1 MLTKRKKL
9 SRKEI
14 KEDKLVETYY
24 RAYGFVEENKSK
36 IALYAGVV
44 VLVIAAVYFYIQNKN
59 SNNEEAGLQLSRVMT
74 LYDAG
79 SYLEAIEGRAGTK
92 VTGLKKIVEEY
103 GSTENGEIAKVYL
116 ANSYSFLGKQE
127 EALKYYTDYS
137 GGNDLF
143 EASALSGEAGY
154 YAFKNEHEKAAD
166 TYLKASKVS
175 EENILNPDYML
186 AAAKNFMAA
195 GKNEQAKELLED
207 IRDNYNT
214 SSAFREVDKYLPQL
228 N

>member
-9 SRKEI
+9 SKKEI

-24 RAYGFVEENKSK
+24 KAYGFVEENKSK
-36 IALYAGVV
+36 IAMYAGVL
-44 VLVIAAVYFYIQNKN
+44 VLVIVAVYFYVQNRN
-59 SNNEEAGLQLSRVMT
+59 SNNEEAGLQLSRVMS

-79 SYLEAIEGRAGTK
+79 SYLEAIEGRTGTQIK
-92 VTGLKKIVEEY
+92 GLKKIVEEY

-127 EALKYYTDYS
+127 EALKYYKDYS

-143 EASALSGEAGY
+143 EAAALAGEAGY
-154 YAFKNEHEKAAD
+154 YAYKNEFEKAAD

-175 EENILNPDYML
+175 EEDILNPEYML
-186 AAAKNFMAA
+186 SAAKNYMKA
-195 GKNEQAKELLED
+195 GNNEQAKELLEN

-214 SSAFREVDKYLPQL
+214 SSAFREVDKYLPIL